1 LRALG
6 RMGMVTE
13 ADRSVVTP
21 LLPFRLPVTVT
32 EALETLRATIE
43 PYQLLALYKHYFPTE
58 YERAKPGS
66 SSRTKRYTAQASMSS
81 FALVNECLFPLAYWF
96 MDMTEADF
104 AEMGDG
110 DPERDVISRFGP
122 LAIDPEEN
130 YFGELSLGLRFVLA
144 LSGMDRPGKGDD
156 YGFEPELVEDMWELP
171 MADGNM
177 IQELLRRCE
186 EIPEPLKS
194 LPEAIAYVWK
204 ETGNPWLDAYEDTAL
219 GPTIQ
224 QDWSREGVDWL
235 LEHFD
240 AATGIKRR
248 VEALF
253 EWLEESF
260 ENRCEA
266 LLLYSDC
273 VGDLGEAANR
283 GVHEWLRQR
292 ARLVTCE
299 RVFEMVTTMTK
310 RPARR
315 IGSQRGIP
323 RILPWGFST

>member
-1 LRALG
+1 MVVTMPTAAATLQALG
-6 RMGMVTE
+6 RMGIVDE
-13 ADRSVVTP
+13 GGGDVVTP
-21 LLPFRLPVTVT
+21 LQPFRLPVTPHV
-32 EALETLRATIE
+32 ALDMLRATLE

-58 YERAKPGS
+58 YAKSKARLFVQDKEVYSPGE
-66 SSRTKRYTAQASMSS
+66 YEF

-110 DPERDVISRFGP
+110 DPERESNIPVWPIGY
-122 LAIDPEEN
+122 DPEEN

-171 MADGNM
+171 MADGNL

-194 LPEAIAYVWK
+194 LPQAIAYVWK

-273 VGDLGEAANR
+273 VGDLGEAATPTR
-283 GVHEWLRQR
+283 RTRVVAGRQR
-292 ARLVTCE
+292 V
-299 RVFEMVTTMTK
+299 RV
-310 RPARR
+310 
-315 IGSQRGIP
+315 
-323 RILPWGFST
+323 